1 MEGHLSRETL
11 LAILILLFY
20 TVSAPLFHKYHFHY
34 MHESGICMIVGLVL
48 SFIAKIVSPDV
59 IYKTKILA

>member
-20 TVSAPLFHKYHFHY
+20 TISAPLFKKYHFHSL
-34 MHESGICMIVGLVL
+34 HESGICMIVGLL
-48 SFIAKIVSPDV
+48 ISFVASAISPEV
-59 IYKTKILA
+59 IIIKFIF